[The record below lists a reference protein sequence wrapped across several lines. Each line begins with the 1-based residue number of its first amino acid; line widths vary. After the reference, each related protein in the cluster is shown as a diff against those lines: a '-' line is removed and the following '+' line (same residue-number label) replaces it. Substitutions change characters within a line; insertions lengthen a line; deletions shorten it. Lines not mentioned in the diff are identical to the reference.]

1 MSERNWAA
9 ATNGSSDEQTDEL
22 APLVTRSLKESLPP
36 DVWFVCWNSFLWGLG
51 NTLVSTT
58 LIIYIVFGLVDRS
71 SFSWLF
77 LTTAV
82 IAASPRIVGVLRAFA
97 PKALGGKRF
106 MAQKAAGYLT
116 LSGLTLS
123 LIPFLVQLEGRASV
137 TVLIIGLI
145 LLWSTHHL
153 NQYIGTIAINCWIG
167 GHTPDSVRGQFYA
180 AKNRYELAGAMLASG
195 LAFYFKDYNFPIDRL
210 LFWAWT
216 GAAIII
222 LSNIPLLFCSSD
234 AGTFER
240 QPDIQYKKN
249 QTKPSTLSTL
259 FSPLHFKT
267 FCLFLLYGIAF
278 SFTNGLTQTSQY
290 EYSIHGLKISYEFS
304 LLLIAISRLGQW
316 SISWFIGRWL
326 DNALQ
331 STMIISQFVVA
342 VGLFFL
348 GVANENFYYVPIY
361 LSWICWTGYA
371 GLNVGVPKHLHRL
384 SYENGARAATFS
396 LYYAVGGIA
405 FSISLI
411 LSGAVLDF
419 LSFSFNLEN
428 VTLYGIPLFALI
440 LIVGAFLRL
449 LLAPLLGMA
458 LNSTSETEHKES
470 KKRQTN

>member
-1 MSERNWAA
+1 MGERNL
-9 ATNGSSDEQTDEL
+9 TDQINGSSDEQTDEL
-22 APLVTRSLKESLPP
+22 ALIEPRSLKSSLPP
-36 DVWFVCWNSFLWGLG
+36 GGRLVCWNSFLWGLG

-77 LTTAV
+77 LATAV
-82 IAASPRIVGVLRAFA
+82 ISASPRIVGVLRAFA
-97 PKALGGKRF
+97 PKALGGKRC
-106 MAQKAAGYLT
+106 MTQKAAGYLA

-123 LIPFLVQLEGRASV
+123 LIPFLVQLEGRLSV
-137 TVLIIGLI
+137 TTLIIGLI
-145 LLWSTHHL
+145 LLWAIHHL

-167 GHTPDSVRGQFYA
+167 GHTPDCVRGQFYA

-210 LFWAWT
+210 LFWAWA
-216 GAAIII
+216 GAGLIV
-222 LSNIPLLFCSSD
+222 LSNIPLLFCSRD

-240 QPDIQYKKN
+240 QPDSQPEKN
-249 QTKPSTLSTL
+249 QKPSTLSTL
-259 FSPLHFKT
+259 FSPLCFKA

-278 SFTNGLTQTSQY
+278 SFINGLTQTPQY
-290 EYSIHGLKISYEFS
+290 QYSIHGLKISYEFT
-304 LLLIAISRLGQW
+304 LLLLAISRLGQW
-316 SISWFIGRWL
+316 TISWFIGRWL
-326 DNALQ
+326 DNALR
-331 STMIISQFVVA
+331 STMMISQFVVA
-342 VGLFFL
+342 LGLFFL

-384 SYENGARAATFS
+384 SYENGNRAATFS

-405 FSISLI
+405 FSFSLI

-419 LSFSFNLEN
+419 LSFSFDLEN

-440 LIVGAFLRL
+440 LIAGAFLRL
-449 LLAPLLGMA
+449 LLVPLLGFA
-458 LNSTSETEHKES
+458 V
-470 KKRQTN
+470 RTNNEKD